1 MIILAANAAAG
12 EPAHHGGM
20 TPARRI
26 VLVPAAPATGDARR
40 PHATVRR
47 YRLARMVPDS
57 RLAPRGEQRPG
68 ATPAPRRTSP

>member
-1 MIILAANAAAG
+1 MIILAANAVAG
-12 EPAHHGGM
+12 EPAHHHGM

-57 RLAPRGEQRPG
+57 RLAPRGEPRP
-68 ATPAPRRTSP
+68 AAAPVPRRNRP

>member
-1 MIILAANAAAG
+1 MIGLPANAAAG
-12 EPAHHGGM
+12 EPAHHDGM

-57 RLAPRGEQRPG
+57 RLAPRTEPRP
-68 ATPAPRRTSP
+68 AAAPEPRRNRP

>member
-12 EPAHHGGM
+12 EPIHNDGM
-20 TPARRI
+20 TPARRL

-47 YRLARMVPDS
+47 YRLARIVPDS
-57 RLAPRGEQRPG
+57 RLAPRGELRPG
-68 ATPAPRRTSP
+68 AAPAPRRTRP